1 MFIVLIIV
9 FLALGVSL
17 LLLIHYGEYDDSD
30 GVWWVRGVFGIPCIL
45 AGVGLFIATMCLIP
59 KIATEHTY
67 DTRIEIVQE
76 SNAQVETQICS
87 AVESY
92 LKHEE
97 NVYEKLNV
105 TTAIGLFSAYPNLKS
120 NELVQSLIDT
130 YQHNTNEIKSLK
142 LEKTNLA
149 VAKFLV
155 YFGR

>member
-1 MFIVLIIV
+1 MFIVLTVI
-9 FLALGVSL
+9 FLVLGIAL
-17 LLLIHYGEYDDSD
+17 LLCNHYGKYDDDD
-30 GVWWVRGVFGIPCIL
+30 GIWWVRGVFALPSIL
-45 AGVGLFIATMCLIP
+45 AGVGLFIALMCLIP
-59 KIATEHTY
+59 KVATEPTY
-67 DTRIEIVQE
+67 ETRIEVVQE
-76 SNAQVETQICS
+76 SNAQLEEQICS

-120 NELVQSLIDT
+120 NELVQSLINT
-130 YQHNTNEIKSLK
+130 YQSNTEEIKALK

-155 YFGR
+155 YFGH

>member
-1 MFIVLIIV
+1 MFIVLTVV
-9 FLALGVSL
+9 FLILGIG
-17 LLLIHYGEYDDSD
+17 LLIWNLFGNANSDDA
-30 GVWWVRGVFGIPCIL
+30 VWMVRGTIGLCSLVVCIVIFGI
-45 AGVGLFIATMCLIP
+45 MMSMIP
-59 KIATEHTY
+59 KIATEQTY

-76 SNAQVETQICS
+76 SNAQLEEQICS

-120 NELVQSLIDT
+120 NELVQSLIKT
-130 YQHNTNEIKSLK
+130 YQANMSEIKALK

-155 YFGR
+155 YFGH